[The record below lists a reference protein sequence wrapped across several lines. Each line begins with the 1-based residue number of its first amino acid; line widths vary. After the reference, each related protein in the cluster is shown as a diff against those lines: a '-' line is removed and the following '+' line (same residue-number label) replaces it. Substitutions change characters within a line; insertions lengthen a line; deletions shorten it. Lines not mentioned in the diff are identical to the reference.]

1 MDLISESFE
10 QLHRKI
16 ANIENCLAILPVVS
30 YERKDLKEI
39 NSKITEIEM
48 LKESVDEILK
58 MHEGLLKKEYDNTIN
73 NISSVQLKMMFV
85 LEHFCD
91 QEKLQTQDSRALNE
105 LQIQTPIKSMM
116 NRPSAFAAFSEMG
129 NTPKMFLEEYA
140 KSPFVLKKK
149 LLFQPSFNDFD
160 VEQIARQ
167 DFAKIPQYMK
177 GRSNLEELQEFLE
190 NVIVKT
196 FTAKYTLFF
205 KKRAAL
211 VPADYQLWDMYRE
224 QASYFEGCRF
234 ITQGDICRVIEKQV
248 DKKVEAKLQML
259 RHLQIIKESRK
270 SSVVCYI
277 WCKS

>member
-30 YERKDLKEI
+30 YERKELKEI

-73 NISSVQLKMMFV
+73 DISSVQLKMMFV

-167 DFAKIPQYMK
+167 DFAKIPQYVHTFFPIRNNIHKM
-177 GRSNLEELQEFLE
+177 LIYFLG
-190 NVIVKT
+190 T
-196 FTAKYTLFF
+196 
-205 KKRAAL
+205 
-211 VPADYQLWDMYRE
+211 
-224 QASYFEGCRF
+224 
-234 ITQGDICRVIEKQV
+234 
-248 DKKVEAKLQML
+248 
-259 RHLQIIKESRK
+259 
-270 SSVVCYI
+270 
-277 WCKS
+277 